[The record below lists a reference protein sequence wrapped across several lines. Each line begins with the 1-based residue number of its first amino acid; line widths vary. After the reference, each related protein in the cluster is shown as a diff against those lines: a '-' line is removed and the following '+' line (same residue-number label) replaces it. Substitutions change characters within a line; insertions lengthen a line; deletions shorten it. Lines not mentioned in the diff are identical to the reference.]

1 MYKRIRRNFILIIF
15 ASLIMVLGATVI
27 TLNVITRVKNKEV
40 SDKFIEQIY
49 QKYIKYDSLSGLEF
63 PEELG
68 ETNIKPPEDFGDNQ
82 SFFFIV
88 YDEDDNIRNINSERI
103 KTKSEDEIINYGN
116 RVLQR
121 GKEKGYEDFFR
132 YNIKPFDN
140 GRMAIFLEIYSD
152 LNNEASILKYSLF
165 IGSLISLAVMLV
177 VFSVSKKILQ
187 PFLDN
192 EIKQRK
198 FITDASHELKTPIS
212 IISANTEMVEILNGE
227 SEWTE
232 STKIQLKRMD
242 KLIRNFIALSKSDET
257 INKEKENIN
266 FSSLVK
272 DVCRD
277 FKGSAEIKG
286 KTIKAEVQ
294 DDIKILAD
302 YEQMQQVVNILVDN
316 AIKYSIDDNLI
327 VVNLNLVRK
336 SAVLTVGNKIEN
348 FTKKDER
355 NIFNRFYRSDSS
367 RSRDTGG
374 FGLGLSIAAKIV
386 RSHNGKINANYKNS
400 WLYISIEF
408 PEA

>member
-1 MYKRIRRNFILIIF
+1 MYKRIRRNLILIIF
-15 ASLIMVLGATVI
+15 ASLIMVLGATVL
-27 TLNVITRVKNKEV
+27 TLNVIMRVKNKEI

-49 QKYIKYDSLSGLEF
+49 EKYDNLSGLEF
-63 PEELG
+63 PEDIG
-68 ETNIKPPEDFGDNQ
+68 DTNIKPPEDFGDNQ
-82 SFFFIV
+82 HFFFIV
-88 YDEDDNIRNINSERI
+88 YDENNNIKNINQERMQT
-103 KTKSEDEIINYGN
+103 KTEGEIIEYGR
-116 RVLQR
+116 RVLAK
-121 GKEKGYEDFFR
+121 GKKKGYEDFFR

-140 GRMAIFLEIYSD
+140 GKIAIFLEIYSD
-152 LNNEASILKYSLF
+152 LNTEASILKYSLF
-165 IGSLISLAVMLV
+165 IGLLISLSVMIV
-177 VFSVSKKILQ
+177 VFSLSKKILQ

-242 KLIRNFIALSKSDET
+242 KLIKNFIALSKSDET
-257 INKEKENIN
+257 INKEKEVIDL
-266 FSSLVK
+266 SKLVK
-272 DVCRD
+272 EVCRD

-286 KTIKAEVQ
+286 KTIKSEVQ

-302 YEQMQQVVNILVDN
+302 YEQVQQVINILVDN

-348 FTKKDER
+348 FTKRDER
-355 NIFNRFYRSDSS
+355 NIFNRFYRSDGS

-386 RSHNGKINANYKNS
+386 RGHNGKINANYKNS
-400 WLYISIEF
+400 WLYISAEF
-408 PEA
+408 PSA